1 MNENKTLQQDI
12 AKAKIKIITSSIC
25 ELIILIMEIYI
36 MINYKGYFV
45 AMAFGILC
53 MVVGLF
59 FLISGVMDVTMK
71 TKAVEA
77 EKYENIYNA
86 QKASYL
92 VIRKSFEEMDARL
105 RSIEENSAIPAEEII
120 SAQKA
125 VAKVTI
131 SRSKENTDALMNSND
146 ELINQLFTIQEKMDS
161 SNNELL
167 EKQQALLNATRDDLQ
182 NKISELTAQISNIE
196 GRIGQGAS
204 MPAYQQASSQGLTNS
219 PVQEVANDFD
229 LDLKLSDVTEA
240 DSDLLSEEG
249 LGVDAVEEQLMVEE
263 PNAYEKTVIT
273 EPIEINEMMAEEPA
287 IIEETAV
294 DQSAMVSEELV
305 VTEETAVDQSAMVS
319 EESVVTEEVVV
330 DEPVVTEEAVVDEPA
345 TAHEEDGAKILAV
358 DDIMQSVE
366 EIAAD
371 QAEESIHSKEE
382 VAAEE
387 VMEALKAPVETME
400 AQEASVGEPTSIL
413 TDTGV
418 DLSDPNRVMSPE
430 EIEKLF
436 ASL

>member
-12 AKAKIKIITSSIC
+12 AKAKIKIIISSIC

-167 EKQQALLNATRDDLQ
+167 EKQQALLNATREDLQ

-204 MPAYQQASSQGLTNS
+204 MPAYQQASSQGLLDS
-219 PVQEVANDFD
+219 PVQEAANDFD
-229 LDLKLSDVTEA
+229 LDLKLSDVTDA
-240 DSDLLSEEG
+240 DSDLLSEDG

-273 EPIEINEMMAEEPA
+273 EPIEINEMMADEPVTTEE
-287 IIEETAV
+287 IAV

-305 VTEETAVDQSAMVS
+305 VTKEAVVDESAVVS
-319 EESVVTEEVVV
+319 EE
-330 DEPVVTEEAVVDEPA
+330 PAVTEEAVVDEPA
-345 TAHEEDGAKILAV
+345 IAHEENGEKIPAV

-366 EIAAD
+366 EIVAD
-371 QAEESIHSKEE
+371 QAEELIHSKEE

-400 AQEASVGEPTSIL
+400 AQEASLEEPTSIL

>member
-12 AKAKIKIITSSIC
+12 AKAKIKIIISSIC

-71 TKAVEA
+71 TKAVEV

-167 EKQQALLNATRDDLQ
+167 EKQQALLNATREDLQ
-182 NKISELTAQISNIE
+182 NKISELTAQISSIE
-196 GRIGQGAS
+196 GRIGQGAP
-204 MPAYQQASSQGLTNS
+204 MPDYQQAFSQGLTNS
-219 PVQEVANDFD
+219 PVQEAANDFD

-263 PNAYEKTVIT
+263 PNAYEEPVIT
-273 EPIEINEMMAEEPA
+273 EPIEINEMMAEEPVTT
-287 IIEETAV
+287 EETAV
-294 DQSAMVSEELV
+294 DESAVVSEELV
-305 VTEETAVDQSAMVS
+305 VTEEAVVS
-319 EESVVTEEVVV
+319 EE
-330 DEPVVTEEAVVDEPA
+330 PAVTEEAVVDEPA
-345 TAHEEDGAKILAV
+345 IAHEDDGEKIPAV

-366 EIAAD
+366 EIVAD
-371 QAEESIHSKEE
+371 QAEELIHSKEE
-382 VAAEE
+382 VEAEE
-387 VMEALKAPVETME
+387 VMETLKAPVETME
-400 AQEASVGEPTSIL
+400 AQEASVEEPTSIL

>member
-305 VTEETAVDQSAMVS
+305 VTEE
-319 EESVVTEEVVV
+319 
-330 DEPVVTEEAVVDEPA
+330 AVVDEPA
-345 TAHEEDGAKILAV
+345 IAHEDDAEKIPAV
-358 DDIMQSVE
+358 DDIMKSVE
-366 EIAAD
+366 EIVAD

>member
-1 MNENKTLQQDI
+1 MNENKTLQSDI
-12 AKAKIKIITSSIC
+12 AKAKIKIIISSIC

-167 EKQQALLNATRDDLQ
+167 EKQQALLNATREDLQ

-305 VTEETAVDQSAMVS
+305 VTEE
-319 EESVVTEEVVV
+319 
-330 DEPVVTEEAVVDEPA
+330 AVVDEPA
-345 TAHEEDGAKILAV
+345 IAHEDDAEKIPAV
-358 DDIMQSVE
+358 DDIMKSVE
-366 EIAAD
+366 EIVAD

>member
-12 AKAKIKIITSSIC
+12 AKAKIKIIISSIC

-204 MPAYQQASSQGLTNS
+204 MPAYQQASSQDLTNS
-219 PVQEVANDFD
+219 PVQEAANDFD
-229 LDLKLSDVTEA
+229 LDLKLSDVTDA

-263 PNAYEKTVIT
+263 ANAYEEPVIT
-273 EPIEINEMMAEEPA
+273 EPIEINEMMAEEHV
-287 IIEETAV
+287 T
-294 DQSAMVSEELV
+294 
-305 VTEETAVDQSAMVS
+305 TEETAVDQSAMVS
-319 EESVVTEEVVV
+319 EEPVVTEEVVV
-330 DEPVVTEEAVVDEPA
+330 DEPAI
-345 TAHEEDGAKILAV
+345 AHEEDGEKIPAV

-366 EIAAD
+366 EIVAD
-371 QAEESIHSKEE
+371 QAEELIHSKEE

-400 AQEASVGEPTSIL
+400 AQEASVEEPTSIL

>member
-1 MNENKTLQQDI
+1 MEKNKTLQQDI
-12 AKAKIKIITSSIC
+12 AKAKIKIIISSIC
-25 ELIILIMEIYI
+25 EAIILMMVIYI

-71 TKAVEA
+71 NKVMEA
-77 EKYENIYNA
+77 EKYEDIYNA

-105 RSIEENSAIPAEEII
+105 KNIEENSAIPAEEII

-146 ELINQLFTIQEKMDS
+146 ELINQLFAIQEKMDS

-182 NKISELTAQISNIE
+182 HKIAELTAQISNIE
-196 GRIGQGAS
+196 AKIGEKTPA
-204 MPAYQQASSQGLTNS
+204 PAYQPVYSQPQQQGVSLE
-219 PVQEVANDFD
+219 P
-229 LDLKLSDVTEA
+229 VTEMKSSEPITEMIFPEPVA
-240 DSDLLSEEG
+240 EVVSPESVIESPLKEAEAEPSFENVSGVEPRPEFDIDVNSLLSEMTEAHSELLTEEQLAG
-249 LGVDAVEEQLMVEE
+249 GTVEEQLAGGTAEE
-263 PNAYEKTVIT
+263 RLIPD
-273 EPIEINEMMAEEPA
+273 EEPA
-287 IIEETAV
+287 
-294 DQSAMVSEELV
+294 
-305 VTEETAVDQSAMVS
+305 VTDE
-319 EESVVTEEVVV
+319 VV
-330 DEPVVTEEAVVDEPA
+330 DEEPA
-345 TAHEEDGAKILAV
+345 VTDELV
-358 DDIMQSVE
+358 D
-366 EIAAD
+366 
-371 QAEESIHSKEE
+371 KE
-382 VAAEE
+382 
-387 VMEALKAPVETME
+387 PVEKP
-400 AQEASVGEPTSIL
+400 ASIPTDL
-413 TDTGV
+413 GV

>member
-12 AKAKIKIITSSIC
+12 AKAKIKIIISSIC

-71 TKAVEA
+71 TKAVES

-182 NKISELTAQISNIE
+182 NKISELTAQISSIE
-196 GRIGQGAS
+196 GRIGQGAP

-219 PVQEVANDFD
+219 PVQEAASDFD

-249 LGVDAVEEQLMVEE
+249 LGVDAVEEQLVVEE
-263 PNAYEKTVIT
+263 ANAYKKPVIT
-273 EPIEINEMMAEEPA
+273 EPIEVNEMMAEEPA

-294 DQSAMVSEELV
+294 DQSAMVSEEPA
-305 VTEETAVDQSAMVS
+305 VTED
-319 EESVVTEEVVV
+319 
-330 DEPVVTEEAVVDEPA
+330 AVVDEPA
-345 TAHEEDGAKILAV
+345 IAHEEDGEKIPAV
-358 DDIMQSVE
+358 DDIMKSVE
-366 EIAAD
+366 EIVAD
-371 QAEESIHSKEE
+371 QAEELIHSKEE

-387 VMEALKAPVETME
+387 VMETLKAPVETME
-400 AQEASVGEPTSIL
+400 AQEVSVEESTSIL
-413 TDTGV
+413 IDTGV

>member
-1 MNENKTLQQDI
+1 
-12 AKAKIKIITSSIC
+12 
-25 ELIILIMEIYI
+25 
-36 MINYKGYFV
+36 
-45 AMAFGILC
+45 

-305 VTEETAVDQSAMVS
+305 VTEE
-319 EESVVTEEVVV
+319 
-330 DEPVVTEEAVVDEPA
+330 AVVDEPA
-345 TAHEEDGAKILAV
+345 IAHEDDAEKIPAV
-358 DDIMQSVE
+358 DDIMKSVE
-366 EIAAD
+366 EIVAD

>member
-12 AKAKIKIITSSIC
+12 AKAKIKIIISSIC

-204 MPAYQQASSQGLTNS
+204 MPAYQHASSQDLTNS
-219 PVQEVANDFD
+219 PVQEAANDFD
-229 LDLKLSDVTEA
+229 LNLKLSDVTEA

-249 LGVDAVEEQLMVEE
+249 FGVDAVEEQLMVEE
-263 PNAYEKTVIT
+263 ANAYEEPVIT
-273 EPIEINEMMAEEPA
+273 EPIEINEMMAEEHV
-287 IIEETAV
+287 T
-294 DQSAMVSEELV
+294 
-305 VTEETAVDQSAMVS
+305 TEETAVDQLAMVS
-319 EESVVTEEVVV
+319 EEPVVTEEVVV
-330 DEPVVTEEAVVDEPA
+330 DEPAI
-345 TAHEEDGAKILAV
+345 AHEEDAEKIPAV

-366 EIAAD
+366 EIVAD
-371 QAEESIHSKEE
+371 QADELIHSKEE

-387 VMEALKAPVETME
+387 VMEALKAPVEIME
-400 AQEASVGEPTSIL
+400 AQEASVEEPTSIL
-413 TDTGV
+413 IDTGV

>member
-12 AKAKIKIITSSIC
+12 AKAKIKIIISSIC

-196 GRIGQGAS
+196 GRIGIMERKPRNA
-204 MPAYQQASSQGLTNS
+204 
-219 PVQEVANDFD
+219 
-229 LDLKLSDVTEA
+229 TEA
-240 DSDLLSEEG
+240 KMVIAKVAIDTIIVVES
-249 LGVDAVEEQLMVEE
+249 GVFSVR
-263 PNAYEKTVIT
+263 
-273 EPIEINEMMAEEPA
+273 PA
-287 IIEETAV
+287 IFAAVGISSRPITATI
-294 DQSAMVSEELV
+294 APM
-305 VTEETAVDQSAMVS
+305 AA
-319 EESVVTEEVVV
+319 
-330 DEPVVTEEAVVDEPA
+330 
-345 TAHEEDGAKILAV
+345 GGKITL
-358 DDIMQSVE
+358 
-366 EIAAD
+366 
-371 QAEESIHSKEE
+371 IHSVPTLCTMRPMIQNIRPTAIKPPR
-382 VAAEE
+382 AA
-387 VMEALKAPVETME
+387 
-400 AQEASVGEPTSIL
+400 S
-413 TDTGV
+413 
-418 DLSDPNRVMSPE
+418 
-430 EIEKLF
+430 
-436 ASL
+436 

>member
-12 AKAKIKIITSSIC
+12 AKAKIKIIISSIC

-167 EKQQALLNATRDDLQ
+167 EKQQALLNATREDLQ
-182 NKISELTAQISNIE
+182 NKISELTAQISSIE
-196 GRIGQGAS
+196 GRIGQGVS
-204 MPAYQQASSQGLTNS
+204 MPAYQQASSQDLTNS
-219 PVQEVANDFD
+219 PVQEAANDFD

-249 LGVDAVEEQLMVEE
+249 IGVDAVEEQLMVEE
-263 PNAYEKTVIT
+263 TNAYEKPVIT

-287 IIEETAV
+287 ITEENAIDESAMVSEETAITEETVV
-294 DQSAMVSEELV
+294 DQSAMVSE
-305 VTEETAVDQSAMVS
+305 
-319 EESVVTEEVVV
+319 
-330 DEPVVTEEAVVDEPA
+330 EPVVTEEAVVDEPA
-345 TAHEEDGAKILAV
+345 IAHEDAEKIPAV
-358 DDIMQSVE
+358 DDIMHSVE
-366 EIAAD
+366 EIVAD
-371 QAEESIHSKEE
+371 HAEELIHSNEE

-387 VMEALKAPVETME
+387 AMETLKAPVETME

>member
-12 AKAKIKIITSSIC
+12 AKAKIKIIIASIC

-167 EKQQALLNATRDDLQ
+167 EKQQALLNATREDLQ

-204 MPAYQQASSQGLTNS
+204 MPAYQQASSQHLSDS

-229 LDLKLSDVTEA
+229 LDLKLSEVTEA

-249 LGVDAVEEQLMVEE
+249 FGVDAVEEQLMVEE
-263 PNAYEKTVIT
+263 ANAYEEPVIT
-273 EPIEINEMMAEEPA
+273 QPIEINEMMAEEPA

-294 DQSAMVSEELV
+294 DESAMVSEEP
-305 VTEETAVDQSAMVS
+305 
-319 EESVVTEEVVV
+319 VVTEEVVV
-330 DEPVVTEEAVVDEPA
+330 DEPIVTEEAVVDEPA
-345 TAHEEDGAKILAV
+345 IAHEEDAEKIQAV
-358 DDIMQSVE
+358 DDIMKSVE
-366 EIAAD
+366 EIVAD
-371 QAEESIHSKEE
+371 QAEELIHSEEE

-387 VMEALKAPVETME
+387 VMEAQKAPEETME
-400 AQEASVGEPTSIL
+400 AQEASVEEPTSIL

>member
-12 AKAKIKIITSSIC
+12 AKAKIKIIISSIC

-36 MINYKGYFV
+36 IINYKGYFV

-249 LGVDAVEEQLMVEE
+249 FGVDAVEEQLMVEE
-263 PNAYEKTVIT
+263 ANGYEKTVIT
-273 EPIEINEMMAEEPA
+273 EPIEINEMMAEEHV
-287 IIEETAV
+287 T
-294 DQSAMVSEELV
+294 
-305 VTEETAVDQSAMVS
+305 TEETAVDQLAMVS
-319 EESVVTEEVVV
+319 EEPVVTEEVVV
-330 DEPVVTEEAVVDEPA
+330 DEPAI
-345 TAHEEDGAKILAV
+345 AHEEDGEKIPAV

-366 EIAAD
+366 EIVAD
-371 QAEESIHSKEE
+371 HAEELIHSNEE

-387 VMEALKAPVETME
+387 VMETLKAPVETME

>member
-12 AKAKIKIITSSIC
+12 AKAKIKIIISSIC

-36 MINYKGYFV
+36 IINYKGYFV

-167 EKQQALLNATRDDLQ
+167 EKQQALLNAARDDLQ

-196 GRIGQGAS
+196 GRIGQGVS

-263 PNAYEKTVIT
+263 ANGYEKTVIT

-305 VTEETAVDQSAMVS
+305 VTEE
-319 EESVVTEEVVV
+319 
-330 DEPVVTEEAVVDEPA
+330 AVVDEPA
-345 TAHEEDGAKILAV
+345 IAHEDDAEKIPAV
-358 DDIMQSVE
+358 DDIMKSVE
-366 EIAAD
+366 EIVAD

>member
-12 AKAKIKIITSSIC
+12 AKAKIKIIISSIC

-196 GRIGQGAS
+196 GRIGQGAP
-204 MPAYQQASSQGLTNS
+204 MPAYQQASSQDLPDS
-219 PVQEVANDFD
+219 PVQEAANDFD
-229 LDLKLSDVTEA
+229 LDSKLFDVTEA

-263 PNAYEKTVIT
+263 ANAYEEPVIT
-273 EPIEINEMMAEEPA
+273 EPIEINEMMAEEHV
-287 IIEETAV
+287 T
-294 DQSAMVSEELV
+294 
-305 VTEETAVDQSAMVS
+305 TEETAVDQSAMVS
-319 EESVVTEEVVV
+319 EE
-330 DEPVVTEEAVVDEPA
+330 PVVTEEAVVDEPA
-345 TAHEEDGAKILAV
+345 IAHEEDAEKIPAV

-366 EIAAD
+366 EIVAD
-371 QAEESIHSKEE
+371 QAEELIHSKEE

-387 VMEALKAPVETME
+387 VMETLNAPIETME
-400 AQEASVGEPTSIL
+400 AQEASVEESTSIL